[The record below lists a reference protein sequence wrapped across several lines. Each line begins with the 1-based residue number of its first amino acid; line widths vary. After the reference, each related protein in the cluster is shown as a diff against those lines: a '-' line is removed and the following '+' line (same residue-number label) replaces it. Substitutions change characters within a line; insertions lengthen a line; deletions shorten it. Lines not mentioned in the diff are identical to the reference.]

1 MTIRRMI
8 VADVTLNGSI
18 AKRTIAFPIAF
29 SRKRTSSREIASVLR
44 LQLLQDFGP
53 DLAADF
59 SGATVGV
66 YAGPTFICG
75 VTFDQDY
82 RAAVVAN

>member
-8 VADVTLNGSI
+8 VVAVCLRGSV

-29 SRKRTSSREIASVLR
+29 SRKRTNSREIASVLR
-44 LQLLQDFGP
+44 LQLVQDLGP
-53 DLAADF
+53 DLASDF
-59 SGATVGV
+59 AGAIVGV
-66 YAGPTFICG
+66 YNGPTFLCG